1 MSLHYVALGD
11 STTVGVGDP
20 MNGSTTDLS
29 GAGARPGEGW
39 RGWAS
44 LLADALGSSHRVTFS
59 NHATSGATVPVV
71 VSDQLPETG
80 TGRVDLAS
88 LIVGVN
94 DTLRSTFDQA
104 QIRDGLQRCAEQLTA
119 RGAVLLTVRF
129 HDHGQVFGLPS
140 WLRRP
145 LWQRIEQVNNAYDDL
160 HARFG
165 GIRIDMAD
173 YPEVYRRDF
182 WSVDRLHPGERGHR
196 RLARAFADE
205 LALRGFR
212 IAVPPDLECAGQTP
226 TKWADA
232 VWMVREGVP
241 WLGRRASDLTP
252 WAAKMVLTQFRPN
265 RFANVG
271 RSPQP
276 RLAQLPRP
284 DVLVHNPTT
293 ANAEVQRVQA

>member
-1 MSLHYVALGD
+1 MALGD

-44 LLADALGSSHRVTFS
+44 LLADSLGSSHRVTFS
-59 NHATSGATVPVV
+59 NFATSGATVRQVA
-71 VSDQLPETG
+71 SLQLPETG
-80 TGRVDLAS
+80 DGPIDLAS

-94 DTLRSTFDQA
+94 DTMQSGFDA
-104 QIRDGLQRCAEQLTA
+104 GRIRDGLFSCADQLTA
-119 RGAVLLTVRF
+119 RGALLLTVRF

-145 LWQRIEQVNNAYDDL
+145 LWRRIEQVNTVYDDL
-160 HARFG
+160 YARYG
-165 GIRIDMAD
+165 GVRLDMTN

-205 LALRGFR
+205 LARRGLP
-212 IAVPPDLECAGQTP
+212 IAVPPDLDCAGQTP
-226 TKWADA
+226 SKWADA

-241 WLGRRASDLTP
+241 WLGRRANDLTP
-252 WAAKMVLTQFRPN
+252 WAARMALTHFRPPTTF
-265 RFANVG
+265 RAPAHPTPTT
-271 RSPQP
+271 PQP
-276 RLAQLPRP
+276 LPPATPR
-284 DVLVHNPTT
+284 
-293 ANAEVQRVQA
+293 AS

>member
-1 MSLHYVALGD
+1 VALGD

-20 MNGSTTDLS
+20 MNGSTTDLF

-59 NHATSGATVPVV
+59 NLATSGATATLVATE
-71 VSDQLPETG
+71 QLPATG
-80 TGRVDLAS
+80 TGRIDLAS

-94 DTLRSTFDQA
+94 DTMKSTFDQGR
-104 QIRDGLQRCAEQLTA
+104 IRECLQHCAEHLTS

-129 HDHGQVFGLPS
+129 HDHGEVFGLPT

-145 LWQRIEQVNNAYDDL
+145 LWQRIEQVNAVYDDL
-160 HARFG
+160 YVKFG

-205 LALRGFR
+205 LHRHGLR
-212 IAVPPDLECAGQTP
+212 IAVPPDLDCAGQAP
-226 TKWADA
+226 SKWADA

-241 WLGRRASDLTP
+241 WLGRRAGDLTP
-252 WAAKMVLTQFRPN
+252 WAARMAVSRLRP
-265 RFANVG
+265 A
-271 RSPQP
+271 
-276 RLAQLPRP
+276 A
-284 DVLVHNPTT
+284 D
-293 ANAEVQRVQA
+293 AEVQRLRA

>member
-1 MSLHYVALGD
+1 MALGD

-20 MNGSTTDLS
+20 LNGSTTELS

-44 LLADALGSSHRVTFS
+44 LLAEALGSSHRVTFS
-59 NHATSGATVPVV
+59 NLATSGATAPLVAAE
-71 VSDQLPETG
+71 QLPETG
-80 TGRVDLAS
+80 TGPIDIAS

-94 DTLRSTFDQA
+94 DTLRSTFDPG
-104 QIRDGLQRCAEQLTA
+104 QIRDCLNGCAEQLTA
-119 RGAVLLTVRF
+119 RGALLLTVRF

-145 LWQRIEQVNNAYDDL
+145 LWQRIEQVNTIYDDL
-160 HARFG
+160 FSRFG

-196 RLARAFADE
+196 RVARAFADE
-205 LALRGFR
+205 LARSGLR
-212 IAVPPDLECAGQTP
+212 IDVPPDLHCDEDKAP

-241 WLGRRASDLTP
+241 WLSRRAHDLTP
-252 WAAKMVLTQFRPN
+252 WAAKMALTQLRP
-265 RFANVG
+265 
-271 RSPQP
+271 
-276 RLAQLPRP
+276 
-284 DVLVHNPTT
+284 PT
-293 ANAEVQRVQA
+293 NAEVERVRG

>member
-1 MSLHYVALGD
+1 MALGD

-20 MNGSTTDLS
+20 MNGSSTTDLS

-59 NHATSGATVPVV
+59 NLATSGATAQSVV
-71 VSDQLPETG
+71 TEQIPALG
-80 TGRVDLAS
+80 TGPIDLAS

-94 DTLRSTFDQA
+94 DTMKSTFDQDR
-104 QIRDGLQRCAEQLTA
+104 IRDCLQQCAEHLTS

-129 HDHGQVFGLPS
+129 HDHGQVFGLPA

-145 LWQRIEQVNNAYDDL
+145 LWQRIEQVNNVYDEL
-160 HARFG
+160 YEKFG

-205 LALRGFR
+205 LLGRGLR
-212 IAVPPDLECAGQTP
+212 IAVPPDLDCAGQAP
-226 TKWADA
+226 SKWADA

-241 WLGRRASDLTP
+241 WLGRRAGDLTP
-252 WAAKMVLTQFRPN
+252 WAAKMALSQFRP
-265 RFANVG
+265 A
-271 RSPQP
+271 
-276 RLAQLPRP
+276 A
-284 DVLVHNPTT
+284 D
-293 ANAEVQRVQA
+293 AEVQRVRA

>member
-1 MSLHYVALGD
+1 MALGD

-44 LLADALGSSHRVTFS
+44 LLADSLGSSHRVTFS
-59 NHATSGATVPVV
+59 NLATSGATAPMVATE
-71 VSDQLPETG
+71 QLPATG
-80 TGRVDLAS
+80 TGPIDLAS

-94 DTLRSTFDQA
+94 DTLRSTFDLG
-104 QIRDGLQRCAEQLTA
+104 QIRDCLQQCAEHLTS
-119 RGAVLLTVRF
+119 RGALLLTVRF

-145 LWQRIEQVNNAYDDL
+145 LWQRIEQVNTVYDDL
-160 HARFG
+160 HVKFG

-205 LALRGFR
+205 LGRHGMR
-212 IAVPPDLECAGQTP
+212 IAVPPALDCVGQTP
-226 TKWADA
+226 SKWADA

-241 WLGRRASDLTP
+241 WLGRRAGDLTP
-252 WAAKMVLTQFRPN
+252 WAARMALTQLRP
-265 RFANVG
+265 A
-271 RSPQP
+271 
-276 RLAQLPRP
+276 
-284 DVLVHNPTT
+284 
-293 ANAEVQRVQA
+293 ANAEVQRLRA

>member
-20 MNGSTTDLS
+20 LNGSTTDLS

-44 LLADALGSSHRVTFS
+44 LLADSLGSSHRVTFS
-59 NHATSGATVPVV
+59 NYATSGATVPQVTA
-71 VSDQLPETG
+71 DQLPETG
-80 TGRVDLAS
+80 DGPIDLAS

-94 DTLRSTFDQA
+94 DTLRSTFDA
-104 QIRDGLQRCAEQLTA
+104 GQIRDCLHQCAAQLTE
-119 RGAVLLTVRF
+119 RGALLLTVRF
-129 HDHGQVFGLPS
+129 HDHGQVFGLPA

-145 LWQRIEQVNNAYDDL
+145 LWQRIEQVNAVYDDL
-160 HARFG
+160 FLQYG
-165 GIRIDMAD
+165 GVRLDMAD

-205 LALRGFR
+205 LHARGVR
-212 IAVPPDLECAGQTP
+212 IDVPPDLSCAGEP
-226 TKWADA
+226 PSRWADA

-241 WLGRRASDLTP
+241 WLGRRAGDLTP
-252 WAAKMVLTQFRPN
+252 WAARMVLGQFRPP
-265 RFANVG
+265 ADAG
-271 RSPQP
+271 
-276 RLAQLPRP
+276 
-284 DVLVHNPTT
+284 
-293 ANAEVQRVQA
+293 VQRLRA